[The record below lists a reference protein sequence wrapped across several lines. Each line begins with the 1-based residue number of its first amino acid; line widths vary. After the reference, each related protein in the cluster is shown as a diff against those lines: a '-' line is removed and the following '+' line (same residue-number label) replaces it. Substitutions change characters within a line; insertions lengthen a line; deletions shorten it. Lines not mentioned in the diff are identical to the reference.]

1 MNCPFALNSKN
12 TNKKKAAFAEGRR
25 GGSLQVWQGLGTAAE
40 GAAAYFR
47 SEPIFLATCCLS
59 FVVHPGHAH
68 SFRVLTQPEPLGSHD

>member
-40 GAAAYFR
+40 
-47 SEPIFLATCCLS
+47 S
-59 FVVHPGHAH
+59 
-68 SFRVLTQPEPLGSHD
+68 